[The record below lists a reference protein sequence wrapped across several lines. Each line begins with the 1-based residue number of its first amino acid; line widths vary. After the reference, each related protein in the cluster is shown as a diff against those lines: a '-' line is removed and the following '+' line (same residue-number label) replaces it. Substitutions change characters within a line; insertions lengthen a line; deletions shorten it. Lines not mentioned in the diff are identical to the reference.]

1 MADEIAVTTSSRRIV
16 PQLAIGA
23 VLGFS
28 AACFFGSGLIGW
40 WWEPPSKG
48 IISCADDVRAAI
60 TSFIKMQFTSAVIG
74 AVVLTLAVHLVR
86 RAFSKRRSGSSAT
99 T

>member
-1 MADEIAVTTSSRRIV
+1 MADDIAVTTSSRRYV
-16 PQLAIGA
+16 PHLAIGA

-48 IISCADDVRAAI
+48 VITCSPDVRAAI
-60 TSFIKMQFTSAVIG
+60 TTFIKMQFISAAIG
-74 AVVLTLAVHLVR
+74 AVGLATVMHLVR
-86 RAFSKRRSGSSAT
+86 RAFSKRRAAKSAPT
-99 T
+99 